1 LGCKAVLGLLDEPAC
16 SEGFLCRTVQAMS
29 SAPAFASFV
38 PDAPRRVLV
47 IAHGFP
53 WPDNSRTDAQLLAY
67 ASARMEAW
75 KDFARRHGV
84 ILIAPVFGGTA
95 FPGYREM
102 TGACR
107 RPDEFVNQLVENL
120 GRRFVGERFDG
131 RFSLHGHSA
140 GGQFAARYL
149 LSHPGRLREVILS
162 APSAYPFPDPHVM
175 WPYGMAA
182 GRDPLTGHAA
192 IAPPKTLW
200 IAAATT
206 VTVSVLVGSSDVED
220 RPSAPGQVG
229 SSRLT
234 RGRQWVE
241 QMRALARA
249 EGLVAKTGFVVVEG
263 LGHDEDAMTAPV
275 QARLADDWRGSQ
287 PQTSGRS

>member
-16 SEGFLCRTVQAMS
+16 SEGFLCRTVQAIS

-120 GRRFVGERFDG
+120 GRRFVA
-131 RFSLHGHSA
+131 SA
-140 GGQFAARYL
+140 LTAG
-149 LSHPGRLREVILS
+149 S
-162 APSAYPFPDPHVM
+162 AFTGIRRVASSP
-175 WPYGMAA
+175 
-182 GRDPLTGHAA
+182 RDTC
-192 IAPPKTLW
+192 
-200 IAAATT
+200 
-206 VTVSVLVGSSDVED
+206 
-220 RPSAPGQVG
+220 
-229 SSRLT
+229 
-234 RGRQWVE
+234 
-241 QMRALARA
+241 
-249 EGLVAKTGFVVVEG
+249 
-263 LGHDEDAMTAPV
+263 
-275 QARLADDWRGSQ
+275 
-287 PQTSGRS
+287 